1 MGINLELVKKYGF
14 YIYPDDVNSIRRIYQ
29 ENGLTI
35 YFMEGVVH
43 NIKWLKDLVNL
54 NSYFY
59 AIIPHWTYPNFFEE
73 TAHFLSESF
82 PDQLGLTQIIWM
94 TNTEEQMHQAHAA
107 GMKAIF
113 CNHNCWLDENIFKIE
128 ESDEGRVYDLALN
141 CRPETMK
148 NPQLALGIPNLA
160 IIKGINHNKN
170 TYWDLM
176 QLNPAYINNDKRLS
190 VPEVVA
196 ILNKS
201 KVGGIFSAK
210 EGACYSSSE
219 FHLCGLPVLS
229 IHSEGGRD
237 VWFTDENS
245 IVFVASPEG
254 LQIALREAS
263 RRLTSGDF
271 SRSRIREQHINLSER
286 FRSQFKASLNNIF
299 SSKGVFLDVDNYFK
313 SIYFH
318 KMTKYGS
325 SIYVG

>member
-1 MGINLELVKKYGF
+1 MTINLDLAKKYGF

-29 ENGLTI
+29 ENELSI

-43 NIKWLKDLVNL
+43 NIKWLKDLVNS

-59 AIIPHWTYPNFFEE
+59 AIIPHCTYSKFFEE

-113 CNHNCWLDENIFKIE
+113 CNHNCWLDDSVFKIE
-128 ESDEGRVYDLALN
+128 ESDEGRIYDLTLN

-148 NPQLALGIPNLA
+148 NPQLAVGIANLA

-176 QLNPAYINNDKRLS
+176 QLNPSYINDIRLS
-190 VPEVVA
+190 VPQVA
-196 ILNKS
+196 AVLNKS
-201 KVGGIFSAK
+201 KVGGIFSDK

-229 IHSEGGRD
+229 IPSEGGRD
-237 VWFTDENS
+237 VWYTDDNS
-245 IVFVASPEG
+245 IVFAKSPEG
-254 LQIALREAS
+254 LRFALNEALR
-263 RRLTSGDF
+263 RLSTGEFD
-271 SRSRIREQHINLSER
+271 RQKIRLQHIHHANI
-286 FRSQFKASLNNIF
+286 FRSEFKRSLGKTFSLSGIF
-299 SSKGVFLDVDNYFK
+299 IDVDRYFE
-313 SIYFH
+313 SIFFH

-325 SIYVG
+325 AVYVG